1 MIRPQQ
7 ISKQTKKSK
16 EKPRLLGANPGSSTM
31 SSLLRSPAI
40 RRALSAASSGG
51 PQGGSSLR
59 APSAA
64 APAAAGEGGA
74 TVRRGLGLP
83 TVPRR
88 HLSGQER
95 NGKPPALSTDQVKKI
110 P

>member
-1 MIRPQQ
+1 
-7 ISKQTKKSK
+7 
-16 EKPRLLGANPGSSTM
+16 M

-51 PQGGSSLR
+51 PQGGSFLR